1 MRNMKQSTRSL
12 LALTL
17 VCTLAAIIFGFGSDV
32 FSFKSTYQ
40 ETGRAPLIMLTR
52 LLVYLALALILV
64 FKGGWWGV
72 LAAIA
77 MVAGASTVEWML
89 FPFSYD
95 WASLGDPSGYAKKLG
110 GVSRPSYAR
119 WGGAYDVIGI
129 GVSAAFAQ
137 CLKLMAH
144 VDPKGPKED

>member
-1 MRNMKQSTRSL
+1 MKQSTKSL
-12 LALTL
+12 LALTV

-40 ETGRAPLIMLTR
+40 GTGRAPLMMLTR

-72 LAAIA
+72 LAAVA
-77 MVAGASTVEWML
+77 MVAGATTVEWML

-95 WASLGDPSGYAKKLG
+95 WAAIGDPSGYAKKFG
-110 GVSRPSYAR
+110 EIQRPSFAR
-119 WGGAYDVIGI
+119 WGGVYDIIGF
-129 GVSAAFAQ
+129 GAAAAFAQ

-144 VDPKGPKED
+144 VDPTGPKED